1 MQSMTEGSTSR
12 HSISCK
18 VIRETEKAWLIDTG
32 TDKLWFPKSQGE
44 VYRNKDGTSD
54 LFGEEWI
61 MKEKGL
67 I

>member
-1 MQSMTEGSTSR
+1 MTEGSTDR
-12 HSISCK
+12 YPISIK
-18 VIRETEKAWLIDTG
+18 IIRETEKAWFIDTG
-32 TDKLWFPKSQGE
+32 DAKIWFPKSQGE
-44 VYRNKDGTSD
+44 VYRNKDGTHD